1 MKIIL
6 KGDSY
11 DMEDHTV
18 VVRLSDGE
26 IADILK
32 AHDLLQAQS
41 TGFMS
46 VNLWIGFDVYEGW
59 ASEEEDERDDEI
71 DDDLLGTT
79 LREERPC
86 CVVSREGRFYFTYRL
101 HHCDGAEWETSSVAI
116 DELRDAA
123 K

>member
-6 KGDSY
+6 KGASC
-11 DMEDHTV
+11 DMGDHTV

-41 TGFMS
+41 TDFMS

-59 ASEEEDERDDEI
+59 ASEEEDERVDEI

-79 LREERPC
+79 LRDEVPR
-86 CVVSREGRFYFTYRL
+86 CVVSREGRFYFTYHLR
-101 HHCDGAEWETSSVAI
+101 HCDGSEWETSSVAI
-116 DELRDAA
+116 DELQDAA